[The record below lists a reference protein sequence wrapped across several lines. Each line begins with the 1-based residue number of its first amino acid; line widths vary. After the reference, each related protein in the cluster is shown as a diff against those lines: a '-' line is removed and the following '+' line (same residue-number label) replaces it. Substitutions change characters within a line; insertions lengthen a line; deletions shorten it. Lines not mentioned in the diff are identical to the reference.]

1 MKKNIFFLFWGH
13 IQVQKQ
19 RFSLIDIQGV
29 KSGKKGQF
37 QEDLGGTDNSRKIP
51 GMLEI
56 WNEKSCSRTNTD
68 WDKYPTH

>member
-1 MKKNIFFLFWGH
+1 MWGEKENFFLFWGH

-29 KSGKKGQF
+29 KFVKKGQF
-37 QEDLGGTDNSRKIP
+37 QEDFRVPDDSRKIP

-56 WNEKSCSRTNTD
+56 WNEIFKIMFK
-68 WDKYPTH
+68 DKY